1 MGTRGW
7 GRIQYFFGDPI
18 WTDSGPPP
26 EPLTVM
32 AVMYERAF
40 GGPDSKSETPEKDW
54 DRRNSAV
61 QELERTLITLK
72 NDLSSRT
79 AGTEDAGLAWA

>member
-7 GRIQYFFGDPI
+7 GPSQCFFGDPI

-26 EPLTVM
+26 EPFTVM

-54 DRRNSAV
+54 DQHNSAV

-72 NDLSSRT
+72 NGLSSRT
-79 AGTEDAGLAWA
+79 VGTEDAEPAWA